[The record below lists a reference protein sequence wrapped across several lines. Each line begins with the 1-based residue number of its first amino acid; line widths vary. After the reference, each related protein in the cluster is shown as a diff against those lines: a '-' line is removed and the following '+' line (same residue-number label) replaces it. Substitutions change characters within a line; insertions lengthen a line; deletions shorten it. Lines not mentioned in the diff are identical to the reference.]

1 MGILPQSLELHHDA
15 ASSFFSVQNWMILKP
30 QVIVPSISN
39 PPPSPS
45 ELFVMLQCLLLLCL
59 MKRFFSQKDLQNTLT
74 LSFSNTGQVTLT
86 REGDFIRSSPEERDE
101 VVYK

>member
-59 MKRFFSQKDLQNTLT
+59 MKRFFSQKEVAKLIFD
-74 LSFSNTGQVTLT
+74 SFFNN
-86 REGDFIRSSPEERDE
+86 
-101 VVYK
+101 